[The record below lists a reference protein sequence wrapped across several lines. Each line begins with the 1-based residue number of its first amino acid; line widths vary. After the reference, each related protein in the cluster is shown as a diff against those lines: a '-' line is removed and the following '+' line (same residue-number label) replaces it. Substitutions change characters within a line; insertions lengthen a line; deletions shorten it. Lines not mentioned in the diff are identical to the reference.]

1 MKFPLF
7 LILNFL
13 CFIGAQAESCDAET
27 GVLAFK
33 VCQSCHT
40 IKQKSSA
47 TLQGP
52 SLRGLLGRKVGSL
65 ASFSYSPAMQAAD
78 FVWTSENLNDFIH
91 NPTAAIP
98 WNGMPFGGIEV
109 AETRAEIVCYIA
121 GFREE

>member
-1 MKFPLF
+1 
-7 LILNFL
+7 
-13 CFIGAQAESCDAET
+13 
-27 GVLAFK
+27 
-33 VCQSCHT
+33 
-40 IKQKSSA
+40 
-47 TLQGP
+47 
-52 SLRGLLGRKVGSL
+52 
-65 ASFSYSPAMQAAD
+65 MQAAD